1 MNPARMVPADL
12 AVWAIMNDILAP
24 GPSWPPFRQGVPGG
38 RDHAQ
43 VGILH
48 QYTEL

>member
-1 MNPARMVPADL
+1 MVPADL
-12 AVWAIMNDILAP
+12 AVWAIMNGILAP
-24 GPSWPPFRQGVPGG
+24 GPSWPPFGQGVPGG
-38 RDHAQ
+38 RDHAP